1 MTCPMPVVSNTSP
14 VWNLASIERLD
25 VLHDQCPDI
34 RIPHAVWQELQVGHE
49 YLEATRI
56 QQAIDARWITVESL
70 ANPYLQQSLM
80 LELDAGESAAI
91 ALALELGVRQILLD
105 ETDGRM
111 AAKTLGL
118 RPIGI
123 LGVLLRAKD
132 EGKIMSVSQD
142 MLRLRRE
149 AGFFIAESLFQR
161 VRELAGE

>member
-1 MTCPMPVVSNTSP
+1 MPVVSNTSSL
-14 VWNLASIERLD
+14 WNLASLERLEI
-25 VLHDQCPDI
+25 LHEQFSDI
-34 RIPHAVWQELQVGHE
+34 KIPYEVWQELQMGQE
-49 YLEATRI
+49 YPEVVRI
-56 QQAIDARWITVESL
+56 QRAIDAQWITVESL

-91 ALALELGVRQILLD
+91 ALALELGVSQILLD

-111 AAKTLGL
+111 AAKAMGL
-118 RPIGI
+118 RPIGV

-132 EGKIMSVSQD
+132 EGKIVSVSHD
-142 MLRLRRE
+142 MVRLRHE